1 MLSFLT
7 DTVVFG
13 FSLYHILA
21 YFLIYS
27 CIGWCLEVIYAAVT
41 TGQLINRGFLNGPVC
56 PIYGFGVL
64 IVLLVLEPV
73 KDNLA
78 LLFFGSMVLTSA
90 LEFFIGFIMEQF
102 FHDKWW
108 DYSENPFNIKGYICL
123 EFSLVWGAA
132 CVLVVDVIHPMI
144 FKLICAIPEKL
155 SLWLM
160 VFFTAVLISD
170 AVITLWNMLKLPKRL
185 RAIDELEKA
194 MTAVSDAIGEKV
206 YESVEHSKE
215 RSEAFDEKHP
225 ELAERR
231 KEAFEDVLEKRSEIN
246 REVKAREDESLEA
259 LRARK
264 AELEAKLEAL
274 RKPNIISERI
284 AMAYPKLSEG
294 RHYGRQ
300 IARIRERRAQRKN
313 GGKQ

>member
-1 MLSFLT
+1 MDIGYSFGQMVWIVLVYSFL
-7 DTVVFG
+7 
-13 FSLYHILA
+13 
-21 YFLIYS
+21 
-27 CIGWCLEVIYAAVT
+27 GWCCEVAFAAVRR
-41 TGQLINRGFLNGPVC
+41 GIFVNRGFLNGPVC

-73 KDNLA
+73 KENLA

-132 CVLVVDVIHPMI
+132 CVLVVDVIHPII

-160 VFFTAVLISD
+160 VFFTAALIAD
-170 AVITLWNMLKLPKRL
+170 AIITLWSMLKLPKRL

-206 YESVEHSKE
+206 YEGVEHSKE

-231 KEAFEDVLEKRSEIN
+231 KEALEDVLEKRSEIN
-246 REVKAREDESLEA
+246 REVKAREDENLEA

-300 IARIRERRAQRKN
+300 IARIRERRTQRKN

>member
-1 MLSFLT
+1 MDIGYSFGQMVWIVLVYSFL
-7 DTVVFG
+7 
-13 FSLYHILA
+13 
-21 YFLIYS
+21 
-27 CIGWCLEVIYAAVT
+27 GWCCEVAFAAVRR
-41 TGQLINRGFLNGPVC
+41 GIFVNRGFLNGPVC

-73 KDNLA
+73 KENLA

-132 CVLVVDVIHPMI
+132 CVLVVDVIHPII

-160 VFFTAVLISD
+160 VFFTAALIAD
-170 AVITLWNMLKLPKRL
+170 AIITLWSMLKLPKRL

-206 YESVEHSKE
+206 YEGVEHSKE

-231 KEAFEDVLEKRSEIN
+231 KEALEDVLEKRSEIN
-246 REVKAREDESLEA
+246 REVKAREDENLEA
-259 LRARK
+259 LRAKK

-300 IARIRERRAQRKN
+300 IARIRERRTQRKN

>member
-1 MLSFLT
+1 MDIGYSFGQMIWIVLVYSFL
-7 DTVVFG
+7 
-13 FSLYHILA
+13 
-21 YFLIYS
+21 
-27 CIGWCLEVIYAAVT
+27 GWCCEVAFAAVRR
-41 TGQLINRGFLNGPVC
+41 GIFVNRGFLNGPVC

-206 YESVEHSKE
+206 YEGVEHSKE
-215 RSEAFDEKHP
+215 RSEAFDEKHT

-259 LRARK
+259 LRAKK

-300 IARIRERRAQRKN
+300 IAKIRERRAQRKN

>member
-1 MLSFLT
+1 MDIGYSFGQMIWIVLVYSFL
-7 DTVVFG
+7 
-13 FSLYHILA
+13 
-21 YFLIYS
+21 
-27 CIGWCLEVIYAAVT
+27 GWCCEVAFAAVRR
-41 TGQLINRGFLNGPVC
+41 GIFVNRGFLNGPVC

-170 AVITLWNMLKLPKRL
+170 AVITLLNMLKLPKRL

-206 YESVEHSKE
+206 YEGVEHSKE

-259 LRARK
+259 LRATK

-300 IARIRERRAQRKN
+300 RAKIRERRAQRKN